1 MHCHYTVFLLLLF
14 FSFFFHRR
22 FFFALHWRHRSP
34 NESCTFVGL
43 ATRLKETVES
53 DANCNCNQTKQNNIS
68 SYFLWQKSIRLTT
81 LISQYFDHFAS
92 CLLFLPLRFFLSISI
107 CFSFMQA
114 DTQSLGLTW
123 KWSHLLFVA
132 AAAAAADAD
141 ECSPQSDWKPVIY
154 RTVMSNVP
162 KAKFEYV
169 VAKSLNMKEY
179 RSAVLIDIVIP
190 MCTRTIFTDTQ
201 THEEIALSVLP
212 MVYIVI
218 SALVAFISG
227 SFFCLHHFHW
237 IKLL

>member
-92 CLLFLPLRFFLSISI
+92 CLLFLPLRFFFIDFYMFLFHAGRHTISRFDVEMVPFIVRCCCCCCRCWWMQSTKRLKTINISYSNVKCAEGKVRI
-107 CFSFMQA
+107 CCCKKLKYERIQI
-114 DTQSLGLTW
+114 
-123 KWSHLLFVA
+123 
-132 AAAAAADAD
+132 
-141 ECSPQSDWKPVIY
+141 CRSDWHCD
-154 RTVMSNVP
+154 SNVHTHD
-162 KAKFEYV
+162 FHRHTNTRRDRV
-169 VAKSLNMKEY
+169 VRFANGLHCNFSARCIHFGLFFLSTSFSLN
-179 RSAVLIDIVIP
+179 
-190 MCTRTIFTDTQ
+190 
-201 THEEIALSVLP
+201 
-212 MVYIVI
+212 
-218 SALVAFISG
+218 
-227 SFFCLHHFHW
+227 
-237 IKLL
+237 